1 MFDIGFAEL
10 LLIGVVGLLVVG
22 PEQLPGAV
30 RTVMAWVNR
39 FRRSFD
45 QIRTEVRRELHND
58 EIMQKLKA
66 ESQELERQVRDSAE
80 SFDRELQSLGS
91 DETATRP
98 SPTGSEASGETPPE
112 SPSMRATW
120 ARRRQAAEHP
130 ATSNPNRHDPE

>member
-58 EIMQKLKA
+58 EIMQKLRA

-80 SFDRELQSLGS
+80 SLDRELQSLGS
-91 DETATRP
+91 DEIPARL
-98 SPTGSEASGETPPE
+98 SPTPSEASGERTLASPVDESNVGTPKAD
-112 SPSMRATW
+112 SGASGDKQSR
-120 ARRRQAAEHP
+120 P
-130 ATSNPNRHDPE
+130 A

>member
-91 DETATRP
+91 DEIPARP
-98 SPTGSEASGETPPE
+98 SPTRSEALGDTPLE
-112 SPSMRATW
+112 SPLDD
-120 ARRRQAAEHP
+120 
-130 ATSNPNRHDPE
+130 SNGGTPKADSGASGDKPSKLA

>member
-30 RTVMAWVNR
+30 RTVLAWVNR

-66 ESQELERQVRDSAE
+66 ESQQLEQQVRDTTQSVEQEIQALGNEASE
-80 SFDRELQSLGS
+80 SLQSAS
-91 DETATRP
+91 STTDSIP
-98 SPTGSEASGETPPE
+98 SSSST
-112 SPSMRATW
+112 SPSATS
-120 ARRRQAAEHP
+120 AAEADACESGDTPSKP
-130 ATSNPNRHDPE
+130 A

>member
-1 MFDIGFAEL
+1 M
-10 LLIGVVGLLVVG
+10 VGLLVVG

-30 RTVMAWVNR
+30 RTGMAWVNR

-80 SFDRELQSLGS
+80 SFDKELQSLGS
-91 DETATRP
+91 DAIPTRP
-98 SPTGSEASGETPPE
+98 SPTRSGESGETPPE
-112 SPSMRATW
+112 SP
-120 ARRRQAAEHP
+120 AEESNVGGPKADSGASGDKQSKP
-130 ATSNPNRHDPE
+130 A

>member
-80 SFDRELQSLGS
+80 SFDRELQSLA
-91 DETATRP
+91 ATIFLLAPRP
-98 SPTGSEASGETPPE
+98 PGLRSREKRPE
-112 SPSMRATW
+112 SPADESDVGTPKADSG
-120 ARRRQAAEHP
+120 ASGDKQSKP
-130 ATSNPNRHDPE
+130 A

>member
-1 MFDIGFAEL
+1 VFDIGFAEL

-91 DETATRP
+91 DDIPTRP
-98 SPTGSEASGETPPE
+98 SPTGSEESGETPLEPPNGE
-112 SPSMRATW
+112 SDVSTPKADTGASGDK
-120 ARRRQAAEHP
+120 QSKP
-130 ATSNPNRHDPE
+130 A

>member
-30 RTVMAWVNR
+30 RTVMAWLNR

-91 DETATRP
+91 DDIPTRP
-98 SPTGSEASGETPPE
+98 SPTRSVESGETPPE
-112 SPSMRATW
+112 P
-120 ARRRQAAEHP
+120 P
-130 ATSNPNRHDPE
+130 ADESDVGTPKADSGASGDKQSKPA